1 MSNSVKLVEA
11 LKPFCEKLRS
21 VVENGS
27 EVAITTHLDA
37 DGITSGSI
45 LASALRRMGAR
56 YSVRAVSDMNPSVIE
71 RMKADNR
78 DFYVITDLGG
88 GWASHLRKALVD
100 RWVVID

>member
-1 MSNSVKLVEA
+1 MSDKLTDA
-11 LKPFCEKLRS
+11 LKHFCEKLRLTI
-21 VVENGS
+21 EGGS
-27 EVAITTHLDA
+27 EISIITHLDA

-56 YSVRAVSDMNPSVIE
+56 YSVRAVSDMNPTIIE
-71 RMKADNR
+71 KMKADNR